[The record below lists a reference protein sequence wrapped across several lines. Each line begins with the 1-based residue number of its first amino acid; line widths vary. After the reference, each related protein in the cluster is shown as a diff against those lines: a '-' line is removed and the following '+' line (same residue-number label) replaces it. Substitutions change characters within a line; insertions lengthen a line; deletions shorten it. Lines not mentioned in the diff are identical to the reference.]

1 MDNLDLLILKY
12 DDYNTFRVYCV
23 GEPNEPKITFHKIKP
38 DKQKYDN

>member
-23 GEPNEPKITFHKIKP
+23 GEPKITFHKIKP